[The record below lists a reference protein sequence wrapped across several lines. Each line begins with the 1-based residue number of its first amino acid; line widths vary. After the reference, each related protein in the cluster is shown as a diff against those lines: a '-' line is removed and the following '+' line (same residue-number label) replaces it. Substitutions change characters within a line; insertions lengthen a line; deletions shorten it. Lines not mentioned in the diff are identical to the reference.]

1 LAVYGQ
7 GHYGEALK
15 WFRKAADQGE
25 ANAQNIL
32 GAMYY
37 YGQGVAQNYAL
48 AVRWYRKAADQGHPT
63 AQNALGWMYLYGQ
76 GVPQNYAEAVSWYRK
91 VADRGEADPQNTLGW
106 VYQYGQGVTN
116 YAEAVRWYREAAE
129 QGHAAAQFNLGG
141 MYLYGHGVTQSYAE
155 ALRWYRKAA
164 DQGEAKALSALG
176 VMYQDGQAV
185 PQNYVQAYMW
195 YNLAVSRFSTSDN
208 ENRDFAINLRNGLVA
223 KMTSAQI
230 AEAQKL
236 AREWRPKLA
245 NAAPTQA
252 FQRGVPLKMDGGI
265 FVVPVQINGTIT
277 LEFVI
282 DSGAADV
289 SVPADVVSTLMRS
302 GTIKETDFIGQRTYV
317 LADGSK
323 SQSATFTIRSL
334 RVGDMVLENVGGSVA
349 SSQLDFGQF

>member
-1 LAVYGQ
+1 LYQYG
-7 GHYGEALK
+7 H
-15 WFRKAADQGE
+15 
-25 ANAQNIL
+25 
-32 GAMYY
+32 
-37 YGQGVAQNYAL
+37 GVTQNYAE
-48 AVRWYRKAADQGHPT
+48 AVKWYRKAADQGH
-63 AQNALGWMYLYGQ
+63 
-76 GVPQNYAEAVSWYRK
+76 S
-91 VADRGEADPQNTLGW
+91 
-106 VYQYGQGVTN
+106 
-116 YAEAVRWYREAAE
+116 
-129 QGHAAAQFNLGG
+129 AAQFNLGG
-141 MYLYGHGVTQSYAE
+141 MYLYGHGVTQNYAE
-155 ALRWYRKAA
+155 AVKWYRKAA

-208 ENRDFAINLRNGLVA
+208 ENRDFAINLRNGLAA

-236 AREWRPKLA
+236 AREWIPKLA

-277 LEFVI
+277 LDFVI

-289 SVPADVVSTLMRS
+289 SVPADVVSTLKRA
-302 GTIKETDFIGQRTYV
+302 GAIEDTDFIGQQTYV

-334 RVGDMVLENVGGSVA
+334 RVGDMVLENVRGSVA
-349 SSQLDFGQF
+349 SSRGSLLLGQSFLEHFKSWSIGNMKHELLLEPR